1 MGPEGLSRL
10 RDTLAKTPAGSV
22 VVRTGYMCGDR
33 ATIDI
38 TTEDHA
44 YPPFARLWSHP
55 LMGYE
60 QIPPNEEVLERLV
73 AAYNALP
80 DLLAHIDNL
89 TRQIEAC
96 GVSQS
101 KANPKPPAKR
111 MLLGDIQKLLI
122 KSGALQKGGR
132 DDHE

>member
-1 MGPEGLSRL
+1 MTPERLSKL
-10 RDTLAKTPAGSV
+10 RDTLAKAPAGPV
-22 VVRTGYMCGDR
+22 VVRTGYMAGDR

-38 TTEDHA
+38 TTEDYA
-44 YPPFARLWSHP
+44 YPPFVRLWSHP
-55 LMGYE
+55 LMNYE
-60 QIPPNEEVLERLV
+60 QIPPHEEVLERLV

-96 GVSQS
+96 GVSQP
-101 KANPKPPAKR
+101 KVAPKPPAKR

-122 KSGALQKGGR
+122 KSGALQKGGHA
-132 DDHE
+132 DHE

>member
-1 MGPEGLSRL
+1 MTPERLSRL
-10 RDTLAKTPAGSV
+10 RDTLAKTPAGPV
-22 VVRTGYMCGDR
+22 VVRAGYMAGDR

-38 TTEDHA
+38 TTEDHV
-44 YPPFARLWSHP
+44 YPPFVRTWSHP
-55 LMGYE
+55 LMNYE
-60 QIPPNEEVLERLV
+60 QIPPHEEVLERLV

-101 KANPKPPAKR
+101 KVAPKPPVKR
-111 MLLGDIQKLLI
+111 MLLGDIQRLLI
-122 KSGALQKGGR
+122 KSGALQKGGQS
-132 DDHE
+132 DQE

>member
-1 MGPEGLSRL
+1 MTPERLSKL
-10 RDTLAKTPAGSV
+10 RDTLAKAPAGPV
-22 VVRTGYMCGDR
+22 VVRTGYMAGDR

-44 YPPFARLWSHP
+44 YPPFVRTWSHP
-55 LMGYE
+55 LMNYE

-89 TRQIEAC
+89 TRQVEAC
-96 GVSQS
+96 GVSQPEADS
-101 KANPKPPAKR
+101 EPPLRELA
-111 MLLGDIQKLLI
+111 LSAIQKLLGG
-122 KSGALQKGGR
+122 SGEPQKGGR
-132 DDHE
+132 GDCE